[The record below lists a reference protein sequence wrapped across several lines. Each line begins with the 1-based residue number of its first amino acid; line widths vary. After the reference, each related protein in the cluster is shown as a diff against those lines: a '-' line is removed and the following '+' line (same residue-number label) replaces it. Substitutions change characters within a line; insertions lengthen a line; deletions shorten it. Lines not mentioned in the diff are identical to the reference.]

1 MIIFSECDLPHLE
14 AKNNGALVWLLCL
27 QRWSLEQRSTKPAD
41 SVANHCRETLRLDV
55 VSFSYILLNANILTK
70 ASFEYC
76 KPNYL
81 VQLNHYKQCVNNC
94 VMNKNIIINTTPA
107 ANLVMISDPI
117 LFCKALNCKCCICLV
132 TGSAA
137 RDPHGI
143 KQITVGPPHG
153 IKQITMFIREN
164 VECLDSSFT
173 TTTTIKVNNCTL
185 IFHYRKL

>member
-1 MIIFSECDLPHLE
+1 M
-14 AKNNGALVWLLCL
+14 N
-27 QRWSLEQRSTKPAD
+27 AD
-41 SVANHCRETLRLDV
+41 SSCVTTTPWWDIHGDFE
-55 VSFSYILLNANILTK
+55 
-70 ASFEYC
+70 AS
-76 KPNYL
+76 
-81 VQLNHYKQCVNNC
+81 HNC
-94 VMNKNIIINTTPA
+94 V
-107 ANLVMISDPI
+107 I
-117 LFCKALNCKCCICLV
+117 LHIP
-132 TGSAA
+132 GSAA